1 MSAPDD
7 SARLE
12 SASDP
17 LENTFDLLERAR
29 GGDERSREQLYRRFL
44 PVLQRWAHQQLPRT
58 ARDLSETDDLVQ
70 ITLLRTLKHVEHF
83 EHRGEGAFLG
93 YLRHILLNAA
103 RDEARRGA
111 RRKPH
116 DEVPDSLADA
126 GPSPVEQL
134 LGRDTHARY
143 ERGLQALGDEQREAV
158 ILRLEMDYSHAEI
171 AAALGKSSAN
181 AARMLVARGLL
192 ALAERMRDDA

>member
-1 MSAPDD
+1 MSAPEE
-7 SARLE
+7 RPGHE
-12 SASDP
+12 TASDP

-29 GGDERSREQLYRRFL
+29 GGDERSRERLYQRFL
-44 PVLQRWAHQQLPRT
+44 PVLQRWAHQQLPHA

-70 ITLLRTLKHVEHF
+70 ITLLRTLKHVDHF

-111 RRKPH
+111 RRRPH
-116 DEVPDSLADA
+116 DEVPETLADA
-126 GPSPVEQL
+126 GPSPIEQL

-143 ERGLQALGDEQREAV
+143 ERGLQSLGDEQREAV

-171 AAALGKSSAN
+171 AAALGKHSAN
-181 AARMLVARGLL
+181 TARMLVARGLL

>member
-1 MSAPDD
+1 MVAPDD
-7 SARLE
+7 PFADP
-12 SASDP
+12 AGDP
-17 LENTFDLLERAR
+17 LETTSDLLDRAR
-29 GGDERSREQLYRRFL
+29 GGDERSRDRLYRRFL
-44 PVLQRWAHQQLPRT
+44 PVLQRWAHQQMPRT

-70 ITLLRTLKHVEHF
+70 ITLLRALKHVDRF

-103 RDEARRGA
+103 RDEARRGT
-111 RRKPH
+111 RRRPH

-126 GPSPVEQL
+126 RPSPLEQL

-143 ERGLQALGDEQREAV
+143 ERGLASLRDDQREAV

-171 AAALGKSSAN
+171 AAALGRPSAD

-192 ALAERMRDDA
+192 ALAERMRDDS